1 MKKQLILLTLLLT
14 TQLFAMEKD
23 NPYSYQTSQSSSKMD
38 IERSFQSSQ
47 MDEEKQDLVS
57 KKKNE
62 IRSWIEN
69 LEHELI
75 KDFGELADSN
85 GWLTQL
91 QNLRNELN
99 PSKKSILNTIRK
111 NTKNN
116 EIIKNYCLDIGDSL
130 TDLPHLMLKN
140 RIKEYFKNEAK
151 IGTVFGIDE
160 KKEGNGRQLGAVIKV
175 KTYTYND
182 VLQFYVKT
190 HQYGLLSQTMTSA
203 AKPVD
208 LKELFAYKFLN
219 LCGITP
225 EVHFFYDDSVN
236 FYIATKNDGYSQSGS
251 TEFVTYDKAIKDES
265 FSKINKEVLQGSFEL
280 ADFYSRV
287 MVLEDVLTN
296 SGNFGFIW
304 DKESGYENTKFKLV
318 DFQAPGSKVSYK
330 LNGNLFG
337 GWETANGSYKYSD
350 QIYEVLNV
358 DLNTKKKVIKP
369 LLHSVEKIKNYIDQ
383 SSHEVKTIVTK
394 LYSKETDRD
403 KNLKDLNNYT
413 EAVLYHYN
421 DLYTKIDEYNSD

>member
-47 MDEEKQDLVS
+47 MDEEKQDPFS
-57 KKKNE
+57 KQKNE
-62 IRSWIEN
+62 IKNNIDKLIAELESNHQDVSNEKDWI
-69 LEHELI
+69 
-75 KDFGELADSN
+75 D
-85 GWLTQL
+85 QL
-91 QNLRNELN
+91 NTLKIELN
-99 PSKKSILNTIRK
+99 PSQKMVLTNIRK
-111 NTKNN
+111 KFK
-116 EIIKNYCLDIGDSL
+116 EY
-130 TDLPHLMLKN
+130 TDLCLSINDNLVDLPQLMMDS
-140 RIKEYFKNEAK
+140 RIYNYFENEAK
-151 IGTVFGIDE
+151 IGTVCGIDE

-236 FYIATKNDGYSQSGS
+236 FYIATKNDGYSQDGF
-251 TEFVTYDKAIKDES
+251 TEFVTYDKAIKDER
-265 FSKINKEVLQGSFEL
+265 FSKINQEVLQGSFEL

-287 MVLEDVLTN
+287 MRLKDVLTN
-296 SGNFGFIW
+296 HGNFGFIRE
-304 DKESGYENTKFKLV
+304 KESGYENTRFSIV
-318 DFQAPGSKVSYK
+318 DFQTPNDEAEYK

-337 GWETANGSYKYSD
+337 GWKIANGSYKYSD
-350 QIYEVLNV
+350 QIYNILNV
-358 DLNTKKKVIKP
+358 ELDTKKKVIKP

-383 SSHEVKTIVTK
+383 SSQEVKTIVTK